1 MKKPWVVLAAIC
13 ATMLFQGA
21 QIGGIQVLLADIGQE
36 FGLDVSQS
44 GQLASLQYICVI
56 AAPLAVGGL
65 ADRFGKG
72 NVVKMAML
80 VYLAGCVIASSAP
93 LVAVLVI
100 ALLLVGGGYGVL
112 TAVSCTWLEQ
122 LYPGK
127 GGRCQSLTQCA
138 FGLAAFLSPL
148 CIRVMHLS
156 WRGLFQSVAMGMLL
170 CLLPLCLYRD
180 DAPLKAPRCEA
191 IRKEKSYLVLLMLC
205 MVVGVGLESGITY
218 YAVSLFLE
226 RAWQETWGAYA
237 LAAFWLA
244 VMAGRLLFSQL
255 SVRVLKAIS
264 ILECTITA
272 LLVGV
277 YLSRWPEATVL
288 LFALLGLAVSA
299 VGPMLVGEAA
309 ASYRAASGRAA
320 GLVVSASGM
329 GSVLALVLMGWIGKR
344 TSVSQAYLL
353 LSVLAA
359 VGATIALL
367 GAKQKQKRR
376 EEVLHL

>member
-1 MKKPWVVLAAIC
+1 
-13 ATMLFQGA
+13 
-21 QIGGIQVLLADIGQE
+21 
-36 FGLDVSQS
+36 
-44 GQLASLQYICVI
+44 
-56 AAPLAVGGL
+56 
-65 ADRFGKG
+65 
-72 NVVKMAML
+72 
-80 VYLAGCVIASSAP
+80 
-93 LVAVLVI
+93 
-100 ALLLVGGGYGVL
+100 
-112 TAVSCTWLEQ
+112 
-122 LYPGK
+122 
-127 GGRCQSLTQCA
+127 
-138 FGLAAFLSPL
+138 
-148 CIRVMHLS
+148 
-156 WRGLFQSVAMGMLL
+156 MGMLL

-359 VGATIALL
+359 IGATIALL
-367 GAKQKQKRR
+367 GAKQKQKKR

>member
-1 MKKPWVVLAAIC
+1 M
-13 ATMLFQGA
+13 
-21 QIGGIQVLLADIGQE
+21 
-36 FGLDVSQS
+36 
-44 GQLASLQYICVI
+44 
-56 AAPLAVGGL
+56 
-65 ADRFGKG
+65 
-72 NVVKMAML
+72 
-80 VYLAGCVIASSAP
+80 
-93 LVAVLVI
+93 
-100 ALLLVGGGYGVL
+100 
-112 TAVSCTWLEQ
+112 
-122 LYPGK
+122 
-127 GGRCQSLTQCA
+127 
-138 FGLAAFLSPL
+138 
-148 CIRVMHLS
+148 
-156 WRGLFQSVAMGMLL
+156 
-170 CLLPLCLYRD
+170 
-180 DAPLKAPRCEA
+180 
-191 IRKEKSYLVLLMLC
+191 
-205 MVVGVGLESGITY
+205 GLESGITY

-344 TSVSQAYLL
+344 TSVSQSYLL

-367 GAKQKQKRR
+367 GAKQKQKKR